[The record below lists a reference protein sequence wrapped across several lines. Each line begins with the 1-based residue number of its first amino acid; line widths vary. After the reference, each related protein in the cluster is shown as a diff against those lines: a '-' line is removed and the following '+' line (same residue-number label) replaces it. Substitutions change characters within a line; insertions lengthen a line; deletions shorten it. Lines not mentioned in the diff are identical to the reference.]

1 MFATSRTYSP
11 HLTVAV
17 LSQLDNRKEPHSVA
31 DGYLLSRV
39 LSWTPYFLDGC
50 IAYRYSGL
58 MNTSETSLAGLGRNA
73 AAAVLVLSSLAGG
86 DKHGYALVK
95 DVEEFAGVHLPPGTL
110 YQLLAR
116 LESRG
121 MITALRADDRRRPY
135 RLTAQG
141 ATVLA
146 DYITAQQ
153 RILKTGQARLKRSWT
168 LA

>member
-1 MFATSRTYSP
+1 MSAVKDSWGRRADIVN
-11 HLTVAV
+11 LQVTVLEV
-17 LSQLDNRKEPHSVA
+17 GFSTRSTIGRCSGRSCIL
-31 DGYLLSRV
+31 DGY
-39 LSWTPYFLDGC
+39 
-50 IAYRYSGL
+50 IAYRYSEE
-58 MNTSETSLAGLGRNA
+58 MTNSESSLTGLGRNA

-86 DKHGYALVK
+86 DKHGYALVS

-121 MITALRADDRRRPY
+121 LITALEADERRRPY

-146 DYITAQQ
+146 KYITAQQ
-153 RILKTGQARLKRSWT
+153 RILKTGQARLKRSWK

>member
-1 MFATSRTYSP
+1 MTT
-11 HLTVAV
+11 
-17 LSQLDNRKEPHSVA
+17 KE
-31 DGYLLSRV
+31 
-39 LSWTPYFLDGC
+39 
-50 IAYRYSGL
+50 
-58 MNTSETSLAGLGRNA
+58 NSLAGLGRNA

-86 DKHGYALVK
+86 EKHGYALVK
-95 DVEEFAGVHLPPGTL
+95 DVEGFAGVHLPPGTL
-110 YQLLAR
+110 YQLLSR

-121 MITALRADDRRRPY
+121 LIVALEADERRRPY

-153 RILKTGQARLKRSWT
+153 RILKTGQARLKRPWS

>member
-1 MFATSRTYSP
+1 MTD
-11 HLTVAV
+11 H
-17 LSQLDNRKEPHSVA
+17 DN
-31 DGYLLSRV
+31 
-39 LSWTPYFLDGC
+39 T
-50 IAYRYSGL
+50 
-58 MNTSETSLAGLGRNA
+58 LAGLGRNA

-121 MITALRADDRRRPY
+121 LICALAADDRRRPY

-153 RILKTGQARLKRSWT
+153 RILKTGQARLKRSWSP
-168 LA
+168 A

>member
-1 MFATSRTYSP
+1 MT
-11 HLTVAV
+11 
-17 LSQLDNRKEPHSVA
+17 
-31 DGYLLSRV
+31 
-39 LSWTPYFLDGC
+39 TPLKP
-50 IAYRYSGL
+50 L
-58 MNTSETSLAGLGRNA
+58 EGLGRNA

-95 DVEEFAGVHLPPGTL
+95 DVEDFSGVHLPPGTL

-121 MITALRADDRRRPY
+121 LITALKAEDRRRPY
-135 RLTAQG
+135 RLTSHG

-146 DYITAQQ
+146 EYFVAQQ
-153 RILKTGQARLKRSWT
+153 QILKTGQARLKRTWK